1 MDFKERLLCEL
12 LDLARKREL
21 LRRTLDGDNSN
32 CDKRAVELLQQQLE
46 VMSKYEE
53 ILYIRVL
60 ELMK

>member
-46 VMSKYEE
+46 AMSKYEE
-53 ILYIRVL
+53 ILYVRVL